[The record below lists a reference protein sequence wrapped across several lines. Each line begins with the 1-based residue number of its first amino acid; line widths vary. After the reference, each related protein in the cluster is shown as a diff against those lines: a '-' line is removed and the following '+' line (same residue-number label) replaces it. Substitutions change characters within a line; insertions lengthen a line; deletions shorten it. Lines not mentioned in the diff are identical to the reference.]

1 MERYWAPY
9 YLFIHM
15 HAKKAFLIKFWF
27 YISCTVKKLCY
38 LKKQI
43 TFDNQ
48 DNLLYNVACQTK
60 QDLNEKYNIYVNKN
74 KAWALFTN
82 NEFQLHNSLVTQ
94 LHSDFCEAL
103 EMPKLIIIC
112 KKVRNRILQL
122 WSHILCMPLSEAMGT
137 YV

>member
-1 MERYWAPY
+1 M
-9 YLFIHM
+9 L
-15 HAKKAFLIKFWF
+15 HARQNKIWMKN
-27 YISCTVKKLCY
+27 
-38 LKKQI
+38 I
-43 TFDNQ
+43 TSM
-48 DNLLYNVACQTK
+48 
-60 QDLNEKYNIYVNKN
+60 IVNKN

-82 NEFQLHNSLVTQ
+82 NEFQLNNSLVTQ